1 MISLTCGIFIK
12 KTAPI
17 ERIDWWLSEAGG
29 EEAKGMNVSK
39 DSNT

>member
-12 KTAPI
+12 KTATI
-17 ERIDWWLSEAGG
+17 EIIDWWLSEAGG